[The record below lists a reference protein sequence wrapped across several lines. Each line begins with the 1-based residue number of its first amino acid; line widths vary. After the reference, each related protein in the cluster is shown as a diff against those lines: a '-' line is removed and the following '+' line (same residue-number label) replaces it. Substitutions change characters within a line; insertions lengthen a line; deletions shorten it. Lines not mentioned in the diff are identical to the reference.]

1 LGHVL
6 GISTSRAQ
14 QFKDL
19 VSNKGIVYLRVSP
32 NKPSN
37 ILHTVTLKEAIVI
50 CAKGNVRP
58 GRYTVVN
65 SPQWS
70 WKEVFEYYAK
80 DTSLV
85 FLEDEMTC
93 KWRFLKLKN
102 ICQALLQGFW
112 STAISRE
119 KYLYPLAWYLPKKAK
134 IIIRRRYLLS
144 KIKSEI
150 SSLEGNN
157 KPIYRH
163 EFAYRPA
170 PGPFLPGLSDT
181 KTVLKDMDSL
191 ANIFGVNGGSCNR
204 QIKT

>member
-1 LGHVL
+1 MGHVL
-6 GISTSRAQ
+6 GISTSRTQ

-37 ILHTVTLKEAIVI
+37 TLHTVTLKEAII
-50 CAKGNVRP
+50 LCAKGNVRP
-58 GRYTVVN
+58 GIYTVVN
-65 SPQWS
+65 NPQWT

-85 FLEDEMTC
+85 FLEEGMER

-102 ICQALLQGFW
+102 ICQTLLQTFW
-112 STAISRE
+112 SVAISRE
-119 KYLYPLAWYLPKKAK
+119 KFLYPLTWYLPKKAK

-150 SSLEGNN
+150 SALEGNDR
-157 KPIYRH
+157 PIWRH

-181 KTVLKDMDSL
+181 KSLLKDLDSL
-191 ANIFGVNGGSCNR
+191 ANIFALNKGNRNG
-204 QIKT
+204 QIGT